1 LGQIPATC
9 FLLPLLLFAALLPM
23 LFAIWMRTGTAL
35 FGLLALLLL
44 SSLFLAWW
52 IGKRSFENAY
62 RKGATKGAN
71 QEFSVDISEEGIQS
85 ADSTD
90 RGQWPRFSNYSES
103 KNPFIIYQA
112 DSIHVIVPKRAFDV
126 NDRERSPPHRG
137 EPCALLNPE
146 PRAVTDSI
154 FCLALALGTRK
165 AGRFRVPLCLAE
177 GFTS

>member
-1 LGQIPATC
+1 VKVDRRRTTNAELWRKPASGQAKDS
-9 FLLPLLLFAALLPM
+9 LP
-23 LFAIWMRTGTAL
+23 
-35 FGLLALLLL
+35 
-44 SSLFLAWW
+44 SLWAPNYFWSVRR
-52 IGKRSFENAY
+52 IV
-62 RKGATKGAN
+62 N

-103 KNPFIIYQA
+103 KNPFVICQA

-126 NDRERSPPHRG
+126 NDRELSPPHRG

>member
-1 LGQIPATC
+1 
-9 FLLPLLLFAALLPM
+9 LLRFLPM

-126 NDRERSPPHRG
+126 NDRELSPPHRG